1 MSEQPTR
8 VTVDEI
14 EPAADGRL
22 LATLMTDAGDVFVMP
37 LELLPP
43 GVRVG
48 DVLRFDLLFDA
59 DETEQRRQHISDLQQ
74 RLFGDRERE
83 G

>member
-14 EPAADGRL
+14 EPDADGRL
-22 LATLMTDAGDVFVMP
+22 LATLVTDAGAVFVMP

-43 GVRVG
+43 GVREG
-48 DVLRFDLLFDA
+48 DVLTVNLLFDA
-59 DETEQRRQHISDLQQ
+59 DETEQRRQDISDLQQ
-74 RLFGDRERE
+74 CLFRDR

>member
-14 EPAADGRL
+14 EPDADGRL
-22 LATLMTDAGDVFVMP
+22 LATLATDAGAVFVMP

-43 GVRVG
+43 GVREG
-48 DVLRFDLLFDA
+48 DVLTVNLLFDA
-59 DETEQRRQHISDLQQ
+59 DETEQRRQDISDLQQ
-74 RLFGDRERE
+74 RLFRDR